1 MCHFHCRQTL
11 RASACSVLG
20 HIKQKAMDYSVL
32 GIDEGQFVSY
42 YIVLSNIL
50 CPCQPFYN
58 LRSPKGDFEKVMF
71 GALTSKTER
80 VPLIVSTHYCKDL
93 GDK

>member
-1 MCHFHCRQTL
+1 MPPLPDHIYCTLVAKSGLKKSGKIVSLMPQMCHFHCRQTL

-42 YIVLSNIL
+42 YIMLTNLL
-50 CPCQPFYN
+50 CPPTV
-58 LRSPKGDFEKVMF
+58 L
-71 GALTSKTER
+71 
-80 VPLIVSTHYCKDL
+80 
-93 GDK
+93 